1 MHGRYLPLD
10 DRSKQLRRTIL
21 TTLQSSGQ
29 GNFADAFSLVEV
41 LRVLYD
47 DVLRYDLHNPDWSER
62 DRCIV
67 SNGQTCLALYAVL
80 ADKGF
85 FPADELKTYHAAES
99 TPGGTPSARKMPG
112 VEASAPGH
120 GLSLGV
126 GFALRARLAG
136 TASRVFVVLGEN
148 ECSEGST
155 WEAAAGAGKYGL
167 SNLVVVIDRPRAP
180 TGEEGSRP
188 LAEKWASFG
197 FAVREV
203 DGHDVHSLR
212 EVLSGTPFEA
222 CVPSAVVC
230 RTVKGKGVDFAENN
244 ARWHGKSTLT
254 DSDVKSLFS
263 ALEAA

>member
-10 DRSKQLRRTIL
+10 DRSRQLRRAIL
-21 TTLQSSGQ
+21 TALQSTRQ
-29 GNFADAFSLVEV
+29 GNFVDAFALVEV

-47 DVLRYDLHNPDWSER
+47 DVLRYDTHNPDWSER
-62 DRCIV
+62 DRCIL
-67 SNGQTCLALYAVL
+67 STGQGRLALHAVL

-85 FPADELKTYHAAES
+85 FPADELKTSHA
-99 TPGGTPSARKMPG
+99 GGASSVRKLPG
-112 VEASAPGH
+112 VEAACGSPGH

-136 TASRVFVVLGEN
+136 TASRVFVILGED
-148 ECSEGST
+148 ECGLGAT
-155 WEAAAGAGKYGL
+155 WEAAAGAARYGL
-167 SNLVVVIDRPRAP
+167 SNLVAVIDQPRGPA
-180 TGEEGSRP
+180 GGGSSS

-212 EVLSGTPFEA
+212 EILAGAPFEA
-222 CVPSAVVC
+222 CLPGAVVC
-230 RTVKGKGVDFAENN
+230 RTVKGRGVDFAEKN
-244 ARWHGKSTLT
+244 ARWHAKSTWT

-263 ALEAA
+263 AIEAA